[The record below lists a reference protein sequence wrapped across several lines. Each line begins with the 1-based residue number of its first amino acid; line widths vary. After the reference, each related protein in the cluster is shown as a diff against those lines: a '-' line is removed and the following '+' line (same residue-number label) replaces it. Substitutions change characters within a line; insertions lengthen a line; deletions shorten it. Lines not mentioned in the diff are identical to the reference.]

1 MQPPGGMK
9 KEMIISLFFFSAF
22 TLTAQSFEVRM
33 MRKIHSDST
42 IFKDK
47 LCRGLSKSVTPLAIA
62 APSAILL
69 TGFIQKD
76 EAIQREGYR
85 ATASLLLSTV
95 LSGSIKYSIKRER
108 PFSKSPEYFC
118 RKCKAGKLSFP
129 SGHTTAAFAT
139 ATALT
144 LATKKWYVAVP
155 AYTWAS
161 GVAYSR
167 MYLGVHYPS
176 DILGGIVIGVG
187 SSFLV
192 WGVDRW
198 MMKK

>member
-1 MQPPGGMK
+1 MK
-9 KEMIISLFFFSAF
+9 RSLYIAICSLFAFS
-22 TLTAQSFEVRM
+22 TQAQSFEVRM

-47 LCRGLSKSVTPLAIA
+47 LCRGLSNSVTPLSIA
-62 APSAILL
+62 APSSILL
-69 TGFIQKD
+69 VGFINKD
-76 EAIQREGYR
+76 QDLQREGYR
-85 ATASLLLSTV
+85 ATASILLSTAI
-95 LSGSIKYSIKRER
+95 SGSIKYSIKRER
-108 PFSKSPEYFC
+108 PFSRSPEYFC
-118 RKCKAGKLSFP
+118 KKCKAGKLSFP

-139 ATALT
+139 ATSLT
-144 LATKKWYVAVP
+144 LASRKWYVAVP

-176 DILGGIVIGVG
+176 DIFGGIVIGVG

-192 WGVDRW
+192 WGVDKW
-198 MMKK
+198 LMKR

>member
-1 MQPPGGMK
+1 MK
-9 KEMIISLFFFSAF
+9 KILAITFFALSLRLLS
-22 TLTAQSFEVRM
+22 QSFEIRM
-33 MRKIHSDST
+33 MQKIHSDST
-42 IFKDK
+42 LFKDK
-47 LCRGLSKSVTPLAIA
+47 ACRLLSNSVTPASIAVPSSIVLA
-62 APSAILL
+62 
-69 TGFIQKD
+69 GFIKD
-76 EAIQREGYR
+76 DETIKREGYR
-85 ATASLLLSTV
+85 ATASILLSTA
-95 LSGSIKYSIKRER
+95 LSGGMKYSIRRER
-108 PFSKSPEYFC
+108 PFSKSPDLFC
-118 RKCKAGKLSFP
+118 KKCRAGKLSFP

-139 ATALT
+139 ATSLT

-155 AYTWAS
+155 AYGWAS

-192 WGVDRW
+192 WKLDQW